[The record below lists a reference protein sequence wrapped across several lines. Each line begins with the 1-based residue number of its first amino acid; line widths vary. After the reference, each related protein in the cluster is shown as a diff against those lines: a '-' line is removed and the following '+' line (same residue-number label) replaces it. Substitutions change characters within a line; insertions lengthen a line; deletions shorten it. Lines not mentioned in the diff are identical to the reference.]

1 MLLIQAKTEWGGRTQ
16 RYIIANSLEAN
27 LPVAVKK
34 TENYRF
40 FFNRLRLM
48 TTFRQVCSGESGNTD
63 LCTRR
68 RWKAKHM
75 LTGWGNLTGNQKAL
89 NVTVKTDFC
98 LL

>member
-1 MLLIQAKTEWGGRTQ
+1 
-16 RYIIANSLEAN
+16 
-27 LPVAVKK
+27 
-34 TENYRF
+34 
-40 FFNRLRLM
+40 M

-68 RWKAKHM
+68 RWKAEHM

-89 NVTVKTDFC
+89 NFTVKTDFC

>member
-1 MLLIQAKTEWGGRTQ
+1 
-16 RYIIANSLEAN
+16 
-27 LPVAVKK
+27 
-34 TENYRF
+34 
-40 FFNRLRLM
+40 M

-63 LCTRR
+63 LC
-68 RWKAKHM
+68 M